1 MKVSGNDPI
10 DLRRVNKNDQSCEV
24 FQKDQLNC
32 CFEIQYDLNMSTT
45 TIDPIDRLLD
55 AAQNG
60 KTLIKNRDVLHFTFM
75 PNQIL
80 HRDPEQ
86 EKITQS
92 LLPIL
97 MESRPSNLLVY
108 GKPGTGKTLVIKKV
122 LSKIQK
128 RVEEGSFPIK
138 LAYTNAKQ
146 ETTLYGLLVSFGR
159 QLGLGSQKTNDEK
172 MWLPSTGLSIIEV
185 FNRILYVLDKNE
197 TNAVFVIDEIDYLAE
212 LIQKTGKDVLYQITR
227 ANERLTTG
235 SLTLIGVS
243 NDLTFKERLD
253 PRVISSLSEEEVIF
267 TNYNLPQ
274 IKEILDARIEVAFE
288 QNIVS
293 DAALNLCSAMAGRE
307 SGDARRALDLLRVA
321 AEIAERTQMPT
332 VSEDHIRMAAEKI
345 EENKEVVALRSYPLH
360 EKLLILAIMKSSE
373 ISTGEVYSTY
383 KNLCKD
389 IRQKELTQRRVTQML
404 SEIEM
409 SGIIVGRIVHQGT
422 HGNTKKFRITVSPD
436 MVKTTF
442 KDEML
447 LQDIL

>member
-1 MKVSGNDPI
+1 MKVSGSDPI

-32 CFEIQYDLNMSTT
+32 CFEIVNDLNMSTT

-75 PNQIL
+75 PNDIL

-172 MWLPSTGLSIIEV
+172 MWLPSTGLSISEV
-185 FNRILYVLDKNE
+185 FNRIIYVLDKNE
-197 TNAVFVIDEIDYLAE
+197 VNAVFVIDEIDYLAE

-253 PRVISSLSEEEVIF
+253 PRVISTLSEEEVIF

-288 QNIVS
+288 EGIVS

-321 AEIAERTQMPT
+321 AEIAERNQEPT
-332 VSEDHIRMAAEKI
+332 VTEEHIRMAAEKI

-360 EKLLILAIMKSSE
+360 EKLLILSIMKSSE

-409 SGIIVGRIVHQGT
+409 SGIIAGRIVHQGT
-422 HGNTKKFRITVSPD
+422 HGNTKKIRITVSPD